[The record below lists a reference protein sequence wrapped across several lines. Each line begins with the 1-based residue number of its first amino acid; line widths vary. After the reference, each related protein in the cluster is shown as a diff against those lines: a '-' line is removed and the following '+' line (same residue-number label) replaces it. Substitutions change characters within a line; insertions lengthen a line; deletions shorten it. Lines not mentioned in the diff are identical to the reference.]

1 MPPKIKITKEQI
13 VYTAFELVK
22 KYGDGALNA
31 RTLAKELNCSTQPIF
46 SNYTSMNDL
55 RSDVIAAAKELYQSY
70 QTKEFADGIYPMY
83 KASGMA
89 YIKFAKEEK
98 QLFKLLF
105 MRDRSYENIPDEI
118 SEIDNIIEIIEKN
131 MGLSRDTAIAFHIQM
146 WVWVHGIA
154 TMIATGYLEW
164 DLDTVSTMMTNAY
177 QGLKKQYETQ

>member
-70 QTKEFADGIYPMY
+70 SILVQA
-83 KASGMA
+83 
-89 YIKFAKEEK
+89 
-98 QLFKLLF
+98 
-105 MRDRSYENIPDEI
+105 
-118 SEIDNIIEIIEKN
+118 
-131 MGLSRDTAIAFHIQM
+131 
-146 WVWVHGIA
+146 
-154 TMIATGYLEW
+154 
-164 DLDTVSTMMTNAY
+164 
-177 QGLKKQYETQ
+177 

>member
-13 VYTAFELVK
+13 IYTAFELVK
-22 KYGDGALNA
+22 KNGDVALNA

-46 SNYTSMNDL
+46 SNYTSMNEL
-55 RSDVIAAAKELYQSY
+55 RNDVISMAKSLYQSY
-70 QTKEFADGIYPMY
+70 QTKEFSDGKYPMY

-105 MRDRSYENIPDEI
+105 MRDRSDEKITDEI
-118 SEIDNIIEIIEKN
+118 NEIDNIIEIIQN
-131 MGLSRDTAIAFHIQM
+131 SLGLSRETAIAFHLQM

-154 TMIATGYLEW
+154 TMIATEYLEW
-164 DLDTVSTMMTNAY
+164 DLDTVSAMMTNAY
-177 QGLKKQYETQ
+177 QGLKKQYET